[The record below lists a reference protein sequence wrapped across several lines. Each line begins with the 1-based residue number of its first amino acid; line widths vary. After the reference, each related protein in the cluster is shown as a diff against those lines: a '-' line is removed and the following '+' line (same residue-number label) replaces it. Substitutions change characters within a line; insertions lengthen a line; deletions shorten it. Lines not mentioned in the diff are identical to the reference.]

1 MKFSKFEEYTLSK
14 SGIQAV
20 KTFLNF
26 SEQNNIDITPH
37 EETENKYKQIR
48 NIDIVKEFPPLLFSV
63 KFDKNKIHS
72 LSSSEDIKHLTLL
85 DGHHRFEHLKLYEY
99 DFLVPIVLISED
111 DVKIESYNSRIN
123 LQLEKF
129 IYVLEENNFE
139 ISNSSKYFLTFDGKQ
154 YSNQKI
160 DNIYD
165 LYDFKRKLISED
177 VIAPAQN
184 DIIQN
189 ESTIL
194 DFTPIKL
201 SEFYKENYLF
211 PPKSTWISPR
221 I

>member
-99 DFLVPIVLISED
+99 DLLVPIVLISED
-111 DVKIESYNSRIN
+111 DVKIESYNS
-123 LQLEKF
+123 
-129 IYVLEENNFE
+129 
-139 ISNSSKYFLTFDGKQ
+139 
-154 YSNQKI
+154 
-160 DNIYD
+160 NIYD

-177 VIAPAQN
+177 LIAPAQN